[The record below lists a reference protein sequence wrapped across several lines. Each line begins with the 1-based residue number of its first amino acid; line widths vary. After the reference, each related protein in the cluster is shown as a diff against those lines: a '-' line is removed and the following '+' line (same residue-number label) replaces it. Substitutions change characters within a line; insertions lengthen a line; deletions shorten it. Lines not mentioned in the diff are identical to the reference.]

1 MVTVCDIAID
11 CRCGTCDIDNVEY
24 YVVGWCID
32 IGYRLDTV
40 DIDMIL
46 LIDIGFCCRY
56 DSGFFRLYLFF

>member
-32 IGYRLDTV
+32 
-40 DIDMIL
+40 MIL

-56 DSGFFRLYLFF
+56 DSVDIDWILLI

>member
-56 DSGFFRLYLFF
+56 DSVDIDWTLLI

>member
-32 IGYRLDTV
+32 IGYRYDT
-40 DIDMIL
+40 IDMIL
-46 LIDIGFCCRY
+46 DFLDCIC
-56 DSGFFRLYLFF
+56 FFRFFWEF

>member
-1 MVTVCDIAID
+1 MVTVC
-11 CRCGTCDIDNVEY
+11 
-24 YVVGWCID
+24 D

-56 DSGFFRLYLFF
+56 DSVDIDWILLI